1 MKRIIRLTESDLTR
15 IVKRVIEENDSFT
28 FGDKVRGKLG
38 KFFGVPETG
47 DYEKKLATEIMNKV
61 ESGDFEIENKTDG
74 YVGKGFTIKI
84 VLEDGEYKVQ
94 PRKERR
100 GVATD
105 IYDSYT
111 IIETPNGEKKHINA
125 KGYTNKLIDLINP
138 SSKSRKFDKSDYQS
152 PMKFKP
158 KAGSSAGLF

>member
-1 MKRIIRLTESDLTR
+1 MKKIIRLTESDLTR
-15 IVKRVIEENDSFT
+15 IVKRVIEENSFT

-38 KFFGVPETG
+38 KFFGVPETT
-47 DYEKKLATEIMNKV
+47 DYEKRLADEIMDNV
-61 ESGDFEIENKTDG
+61 ENGDFEIENKTDG

-84 VLEDGEYKVQ
+84 DLEDGEYKVQ

-105 IYDSYT
+105 IYDLYT
-111 IIETPNGEKKHINA
+111 IIETPSGEKIHINA
-125 KGYTNKLIDLINP
+125 KGYTNKLIDLINT
-138 SSKSRKFDKSDYQS
+138 SRKSRKFDNSDFS
-152 PMKFKP
+152 PPMKFKP